1 MSALEQELVI
11 LKKQNFEKDEESL
24 VHYKE
29 LQTYKDSLQETLEKL
44 AKSEDQ
50 QQKNKK
56 MVEQLRTKN

>member
-1 MSALEQELVI
+1 
-11 LKKQNFEKDEESL
+11 